1 MEWSFLITSMN
12 NLFVK
17 ENAFKI
23 TLIISIIFLV
33 IFYILSYFQL
43 IQSTESLA
51 LVGEASRWCERVSG
65 GVFREPI
72 NTLTNLGFMVA
83 GLYILHKLTNETSFN
98 EFSGL
103 NKITILYGVAVVYL
117 GPGSMMMHG
126 TNTEWGGWADNLS
139 MVMYIILPWLYNCY
153 KMSNWSL
160 NTLLTTYFSIVIL
173 YASLRGLF
181 GYGMGIGLD
190 LFGVSIGLWVISE
203 FLYRFWSPGM
213 RFFSGFVGF
222 LVLMIFGIFPIDV
235 FENIG
240 EYWWIIFF
248 WLPGLIA
255 NKKPTGKRTYI
266 WYFAGMTA
274 YIAAW
279 LIWLQGNL
287 TINPNSE
294 FCNPDSLIQAHGIW
308 HLLTAVSTIFFFYH
322 YRSEKSV

>member
-1 MEWSFLITSMN
+1 MINIF
-12 NLFVK
+12 K
-17 ENAFKI
+17 KDNAFII
-23 TLIISIIFLV
+23 TLIVSILFLIV
-33 IFYILSYFQL
+33 FYVLSYFQL
-43 IQSTESLA
+43 IQSEESLSFI
-51 LVGEASRWCERVSG
+51 GEASRWCERISAG
-65 GVFREPI
+65 AFREPI

-83 GLYILHKLTNETSFN
+83 GLYILYTLTNETSFN
-98 EFSGL
+98 DFSGL

-139 MVMYIILPWLYNCY
+139 MVMYIIIPWLYNIY
-153 KMSNWSL
+153 KMSKWSV
-160 NTLLTTYFSIVIL
+160 NTFLKVYISIVVF
-173 YASLRGLF
+173 YAVMRGMF

-203 FLYRFWSPGM
+203 FLYRFWSPSM
-213 RFFSGFVGF
+213 RFVSGFVGF
-222 LVLMIFGIFPIDV
+222 LVLMIFGIFPSEV
-235 FENIG
+235 FENIAD
-240 EYWWIIFF
+240 YWWIIFF
-248 WLPGLIA
+248 WLPGILA
-255 NKKPTGKRTYI
+255 VQKPKGSRTYI

-308 HLLTAVSTIFFFYH
+308 HLLTALSTILFFYL
-322 YRSEKSV
+322 RF